1 MGAPTWIAAAVA
13 AALLA
18 PAGDARA
25 QGEAY
30 PAKAVRV
37 IVGFTAGGTTDII
50 ARLVGQR
57 LAETWG
63 KPVVI
68 ENRPGAGGNLGAHI
82 VAQAPPDGYTLLVGS
97 VGPLAINRSLYR
109 NMPYDSLRAFSPIT
123 LMAAVPNL
131 LVVHPSV
138 PARTLPELVAL
149 ARATPGKLNF
159 ASTGP
164 GTSAH
169 LSGELLKQMAGI
181 DIVHVPYRGAV
192 AVNDLLSGQVQMMFA
207 TIPSVIAHVR
217 AGALLPI
224 AVSSTNRSGALP
236 DVPAVRE
243 LGYPEFE
250 ASSWFAMVGPA
261 GMAPDLVEKIHREVA
276 RILRAP
282 DIHEQLSAQ
291 GADPI
296 ASSPDEL
303 DRYMRSE
310 TEKWQKAVTA
320 AGVQPE

>member
-1 MGAPTWIAAAVA
+1 MSLRTWFAAAAA
-13 AALLA
+13 AALLM
-18 PAGDARA
+18 PASARA
-25 QGEAY
+25 QADAY
-30 PAKAVRV
+30 PAKPIKIV
-37 IVGFTAGGTTDII
+37 VGFTAGGTTDII
-50 ARLVGQR
+50 ARLVGQK
-57 LAETWG
+57 LSEAWG

-68 ENRPGAGGNLGAHI
+68 ENRPGAGGNLGAHL

-109 NMPYDSLRAFSPIT
+109 NMPYDSLKAFAPIS
-123 LMAAVPNL
+123 LLAAVPNL

-149 ARATPGKLNF
+149 ARAQPGKLNF

-192 AVNDLLSGQVQMMFA
+192 AVNDLLTGQVQMMFA
-207 TIPSVIAHVR
+207 TIPSVIAQVR
-217 AGALLPI
+217 AGQLRPI
-224 AVSSTNRSGALP
+224 AVSSANRSVALP
-236 DVPAVRE
+236 DIPAVRE

-261 GMAPDLVEKIHREVA
+261 GMAPEIVEKIYRETV

-282 DIHEQLSAQ
+282 EMFDQLSAQ
-291 GADPI
+291 GADPV
-296 ASSPDEL
+296 ASSPAEL
-303 DRYMRSE
+303 ERYMRSE